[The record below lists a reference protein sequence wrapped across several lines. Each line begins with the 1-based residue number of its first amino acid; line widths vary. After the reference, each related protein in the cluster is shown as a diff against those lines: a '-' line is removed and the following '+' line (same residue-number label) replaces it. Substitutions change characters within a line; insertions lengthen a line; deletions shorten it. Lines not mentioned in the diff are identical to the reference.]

1 MIMNQPKHAQI
12 SKVRMLFLKLTMDMG
27 AMDMGVT
34 EAEQFTSEMT
44 QDAVC
49 QAHVHRQMSARPHLG
64 P

>member
-12 SKVRMLFLKLTMDMG
+12 SKARMLFLTLTMDMG

-34 EAEQFTSEMT
+34 EAGQFTGIT

-49 QAHVHRQMSARPHLG
+49 QVHVRRQMSARPHLG